1 MTIPMKYTQ
10 TVALGGPTGVGSYV
24 FSVNSAYD
32 PNVTSTGG
40 SVIGFGPL
48 QSLYNVYRVTAS
60 RIRVQAQST
69 DTGVVGLL
77 AVAATQINTGTTS
90 SAEYVA
96 GLRNAKPHALRLM
109 PVAGGGPAVIV
120 EDHIKVSELLGDSL
134 FDEANLYGTGGA
146 DPALQFY
153 WTIGFNTASRGAGAC
168 YINVELEY
176 LVEWSR
182 PQDAP

>member
-10 TVALGGPTGVGSYV
+10 TINLGGATGVGSYV

-48 QSLYNVYRVTAS
+48 QNLYNVYRVTAS
-60 RIRVQAQST
+60 RIRVQAQTT
-69 DTGVVGLL
+69 DTGVVGQL
-77 AVAATQINTGTTS
+77 AVAATQTNTGTTS

-96 GLRNAKPHALRLM
+96 GLRYAKPHALRLM
-109 PVAGGGPAVIV
+109 PVAGGGPPVV
-120 EDHIKVSELLGDSL
+120 LDDQVKVSEMLGDAL
-134 FDEANLYGTGGA
+134 YDEANLYGTGGA

-153 WTIGFNTASRGAGAC
+153 WTIGFSTASRAAGAC
-168 YINVELEY
+168 YLNVELEY